1 MSHDILVSIA
11 GARPRGEG
19 TDVSRW
25 KQHGGSDGFRRGRA
39 CPEKNP
45 AAGRRRTSQA
55 EKQEEEQEE
64 EIFLA

>member
-1 MSHDILVSIA
+1 VLA
-11 GARPRGEG
+11 PEG
-19 TDVSRW
+19 RAQMCD
-25 KQHGGSDGFRRGRA
+25 GGSNMEEVTGHSAAG
-39 CPEKNP
+39 PVLKKNP